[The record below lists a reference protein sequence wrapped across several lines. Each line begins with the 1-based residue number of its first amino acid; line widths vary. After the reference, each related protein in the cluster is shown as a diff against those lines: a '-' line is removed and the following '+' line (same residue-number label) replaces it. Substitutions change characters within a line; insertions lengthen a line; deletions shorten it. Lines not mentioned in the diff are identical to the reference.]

1 MNVDEET
8 EAIAFGIS
16 KVVPSKVKKIN
27 LTQIL
32 TNKPKQN
39 ANRITIINFE
49 VGTLVQTQH

>member
-1 MNVDEET
+1 MNIDEET

-39 ANRITIINFE
+39 ANRITIISFE
-49 VGTLVQTQH
+49 VGALVQTQH